1 MVIMKENLAAKIDEY
16 EERLVGIVRRL
27 PPERV
32 MQLVDF
38 ARFLEAESEE
48 DIEAT
53 QAQWDDL
60 LAKPEA
66 KRKLREMAREA
77 LDEHRTGRATGIK
90 VTEDGKLAPA

>member
-1 MVIMKENLAAKIDEY
+1 MKDEATLTIDEY
-16 EERLVGIVRRL
+16 EDRLVGIVRRL

-38 ARFLEAESEE
+38 ARFLESESEE

-60 LAKPEA
+60 LARPEA
-66 KRKLREMAREA
+66 KRKLRDMAREA
-77 LDEHRTGRATGIK
+77 ADDYRAGQATDIK
-90 VTEDGKLAPA
+90 VTKDGRLAPA

>member
-1 MVIMKENLAAKIDEY
+1 MKDNLAVEVDEY

-32 MQLVDF
+32 IQLVDF

-53 QAQWDDL
+53 QAQWDGL

-77 LDEHRTGRATGIK
+77 VDDRRAGRVTDIK
-90 VTEDGKLAPA
+90 VTDDGKLAPA

>member
-1 MVIMKENLAAKIDEY
+1 MKDELALTIDEF

-48 DIEAT
+48 DIEAS
-53 QAQWDDL
+53 QADWDEL
-60 LAKPEA
+60 LAQPVA
-66 KRKLREMAREA
+66 KRRLREMAHEA
-77 LDEHRTGRATGIK
+77 LDDYHADQATDIK
-90 VTEDGKLAPA
+90 VTEDGRLAPA

>member
-1 MVIMKENLAAKIDEY
+1 MKDEATLTIDEY
-16 EERLVGIVRRL
+16 EDRLVGIVRRL

-38 ARFLEAESEE
+38 ARFLEAESAE

-53 QAQWDDL
+53 EARWDDL

-77 LDEHRTGRATGIK
+77 LDDHRTVRATEIR
-90 VTEDGKLAPA
+90 VTEDGRLAPA

>member
-1 MVIMKENLAAKIDEY
+1 MVIMKENLVVEIDEY

-38 ARFLEAESEE
+38 ARFLESESEE
-48 DIEAT
+48 GAEAA
-53 QAQWDDL
+53 QAEWDDL

-66 KRKLREMAREA
+66 RRRLREMAHEA
-77 LDEHRTGRATGIK
+77 LDDYHAGKATDLQVTKDGRLT
-90 VTEDGKLAPA
+90 PA

>member
-1 MVIMKENLAAKIDEY
+1 MKDEFTFTVDDL

-38 ARFLEAESEE
+38 ARFLEANSEE
-48 DIEAT
+48 EAE
-53 QAQWDDL
+53 ADEAAWDEL
-60 LAKPEA
+60 LSKPEA

-77 LDEHRTGRATGIK
+77 LEDYHAGKATEIET
-90 VTEDGKLAPA
+90 TEDGRLAPA

>member
-32 MQLVDF
+32 VQLVDF

-53 QAQWDDL
+53 EAQWDDL

-77 LDEHRTGRATGIK
+77 LDEHRSGQATQIK
-90 VTEDGKLAPA
+90 VTEDGRLAPA

>member
-1 MVIMKENLAAKIDEY
+1 MKDTLALKIDEY
-16 EERLVGIVRRL
+16 EDKLVDIVRRL

-32 MQLVDF
+32 VQLVDF

-66 KRKLREMAREA
+66 KRKLRDMAREA
-77 LDEHRTGRATGIK
+77 LDDYHAGQATDIK
-90 VTEDGKLAPA
+90 VTEDGRLAPA

>member
-1 MVIMKENLAAKIDEY
+1 MKDEATLTIDEY
-16 EERLVGIVRRL
+16 EDRLIGIVRRL

-48 DIEAT
+48 DIKAT

-66 KRKLREMAREA
+66 KRKLRDMAREA
-77 LDEHRTGRATGIK
+77 QDDYHADRATDIK
-90 VTEDGKLAPA
+90 VTEDGRLAPE

>member
-1 MVIMKENLAAKIDEY
+1 MVIMKENLAVKIDEY
-16 EERLVGIVRRL
+16 EDRLVGIVRRL

-60 LAKPEA
+60 LTKPEA
-66 KRKLREMAREA
+66 KRKLRDMAREA
-77 LDEHRTGRATGIK
+77 VDDYRAGRATDIK
-90 VTEDGKLAPA
+90 VTEDGRLAPA

>member
-1 MVIMKENLAAKIDEY
+1 MKDTLALKIDEY
-16 EERLVGIVRRL
+16 EDRLVGIVRRL

-66 KRKLREMAREA
+66 KRKLRDMAREA
-77 LDEHRTGRATGIK
+77 QDDCHAGRATDIK
-90 VTEDGKLAPA
+90 VTEDGRLAPA